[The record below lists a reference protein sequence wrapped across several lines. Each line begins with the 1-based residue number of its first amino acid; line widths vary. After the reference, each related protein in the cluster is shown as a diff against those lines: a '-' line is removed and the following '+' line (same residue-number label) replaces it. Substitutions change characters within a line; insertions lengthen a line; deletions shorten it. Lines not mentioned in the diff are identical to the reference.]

1 MADLLPVLAALAAGP
16 ASPPGGTAGA
26 DDAATFVAPAYGG
39 AGLDAVLP
47 AVLGALAGSGTGAGA
62 DPAATTRLGLPAAT
76 RACVVLVDG
85 LGWENLRERAGHAS
99 FLRPR
104 LNDTAAARPLTT
116 TYPSTTAAALGTFGT
131 GAAPG
136 RTAMLGY
143 TVREPASGR
152 LVGLVSWDGVPE
164 PRTWQRE
171 PPLLEVAAAGGL
183 PVTSVGPAR
192 FAGSGMTVAALR
204 GGTYVPAEAL
214 ADRVDVAARALR
226 SPGLVYLY
234 WGDVDKVGHHQ
245 GWRSAAWG
253 HALESFDAELGRL
266 ARSLPAGTL
275 LVVTAD
281 HGMVDVDPAARWD
294 VATDPVLREDVALV
308 GGEPRASHL
317 YLVPGADPRAVA
329 ARWSAHLGEAAL
341 VGVRED
347 VVAAGL
353 FGDVAPH
360 ALPVIGDVVVAATGR
375 TTVVDSRTQTP
386 ASLTLV
392 GMHGSLTPAE
402 MRIPLVVDLT

>member
-1 MADLLPVLAALAAGP
+1 MADLLPVLADLAAGGD
-16 ASPPGGTAGA
+16 ASAA
-26 DDAATFVAPAYGG
+26 VRDDATFVAPAYGG
-39 AGLDAVLP
+39 SGLDAVLP
-47 AVLGALAGSGTGAGA
+47 GVLGALGASGG
-62 DPAATTRLGLPAAT
+62 DPAATARLGLPAAT

-104 LNDTAAARPLTT
+104 LNDPATARPLTT
-116 TYPSTTAAALGTFGT
+116 TYPSTTAAAIGTFGT

-143 TVREPASGR
+143 TVRDPASER
-152 LVGLVSWDGVPE
+152 LVGLVSWDGAPD
-164 PRTWQRE
+164 PRSWQRE
-171 PPLLEVAAAGGL
+171 APLLEVAASGGL

-204 GGTYVPAEAL
+204 GGAYVPAERL
-214 ADRVDVAARALR
+214 GDRVSVAARALR
-226 SPGLVYLY
+226 APGLVYLY
-234 WGDVDKVGHHQ
+234 WGDVDKVGHHE

-253 HALESFDAELGRL
+253 HAVEELDAELSLL

-281 HGMVDVDPAARWD
+281 HGMVDVDPARRWD

-317 YLVPGADPRAVA
+317 YLEPGADPYAVA
-329 ARWSAHLGEAAL
+329 ARWSAHLGDAAL

-353 FGDVAPH
+353 FGPVAPH
-360 ALPVIGDVVVAATGR
+360 VLPVIGDVVVAATGR
-375 TTVVDSRTQTP
+375 ASVVDSRTQTP

-392 GMHGSLTPAE
+392 GVHGSLTPAE
-402 MRIPLVVDLT
+402 MQIPLVALLT

>member
-1 MADLLPVLAALAAGP
+1 MADLLPVLTALAAG
-16 ASPPGGTAGA
+16 
-26 DDAATFVAPAYGG
+26 DDAGEHATFVAPAYG
-39 AGLDAVLP
+39 ATGLDAVLP
-47 AVLGALAGSGTGAGA
+47 GVLGALGAPGGDA
-62 DPAATTRLGLPAAT
+62 SATARLGLPAAT

-104 LNDTAAARPLTT
+104 LSDPAAARPLTT
-116 TYPSTTAAALGTFGT
+116 TYPSTTAAAIGTFGT

-143 TVREPASGR
+143 TVRDPASQR
-152 LVGLVSWDGVPE
+152 LVGLVSWDGAPD

-171 PPLLEVAAAGGL
+171 TPRLEVAASGGL

-204 GGTYVPAEAL
+204 GGAYVPAERL
-214 ADRVDVAARALR
+214 GDRVSVAARALR

-234 WGDVDKVGHHQ
+234 WGDVDKVGHHE

-253 HALESFDAELGRL
+253 HAVEELDAELSLL

-281 HGMVDVDPAARWD
+281 HGMVDVDPTRRWD
-294 VATDPVLREDVALV
+294 VATDPVLRADVALV

-317 YLVPGADPRAVA
+317 YLEPGADPRAVA
-329 ARWSAHLGEAAL
+329 ARWSEHLGDAAL

-375 TTVVDSRTQTP
+375 ASVVDSRTQTA

-402 MRIPLVVDLT
+402 MRIPLVVEHT

>member
-1 MADLLPVLAALAAGP
+1 MADLVAALAAASAP
-16 ASPPGGTAGA
+16 ASDPSDASADPPA
-26 DDAATFVAPAYGG
+26 FVAPAYGA

-47 AVLGALAGSGTGAGA
+47 GVLGALGEGPGA
-62 DPAATTRLGLPAAT
+62 DVAATARLGLPAAT

-85 LGWENLRERAGHAS
+85 LGWDNLRERAGHAS

-104 LNDTAAARPLTT
+104 LNDAAAARPLVT

-143 TVREPASGR
+143 TVRDPASRR
-152 LVGLVSWDGVPE
+152 LVGLVSWDGAPD
-164 PRTWQRE
+164 PRAWQRE
-171 PPLLEVAAAGGL
+171 APLLEVAASGGL
-183 PVTSVGPAR
+183 AVTSVGPAR

-214 ADRVDVAARALR
+214 GDRVDVATRALR
-226 SPGLVYLY
+226 APGLVYLY
-234 WGDVDKVGHHQ
+234 WGDVDKVGHHN

-253 HALESFDAELGRL
+253 HAVESFDAELARL
-266 ARSLPAGTL
+266 ARSLPTGTL

-294 VATDPVLREDVALV
+294 VATDPVLREGVALV

-317 YLVPGADPRAVA
+317 YLEDGADPREVA
-329 ARWSAHLGEAAL
+329 ARWSAHLGDAAL
-341 VGVRED
+341 VAVRED
-347 VVAAGL
+347 AVAAGL
-353 FGDVAPH
+353 FGAVAPH

-375 TTVVDSRTQTP
+375 ASIVDSRTQTA

-402 MRIPLVVDLT
+402 MRVPLVVEQT

>member
-1 MADLLPVLAALAAGP
+1 MADLLPVLAALADT
-16 ASPPGGTAGA
+16 SA
-26 DDAATFVAPAYGG
+26 DVPRDVAPDTLVTPSYGG
-39 AGLDAVLP
+39 ASIDAVLP
-47 AVLGALAGSGTGAGA
+47 GVLGALAGSGAGDCAGA
-62 DPAATTRLGLPAAT
+62 DPAATARLGLPAAT

-104 LNDTAAARPLTT
+104 LSDPAAARPLTT
-116 TYPSTTAAALGTFGT
+116 TYPSTTAAAIGTFGT
-131 GAAPG
+131 GAPPG

-143 TVREPASGR
+143 TVRNPATGD
-152 LVGLVSWDGVPE
+152 LATLVSWEGAPD

-171 PPLLEVAAAGGL
+171 TPLLETAATGGL

-192 FAGSGMTVAALR
+192 FAGSGMTLAALR
-204 GGTYVPAEAL
+204 GGTYQGAEAL
-214 ADRVDVAARALR
+214 ADRVRVAARALR

-234 WGDVDKVGHHQ
+234 WGDVDKVGHHE

-253 HALESFDAELGRL
+253 HALEELDAGLSLL

-281 HGMVDVDPAARWD
+281 HGMVDVDPAVRWD
-294 VATDPVLREDVALV
+294 VATDPVLRADVALV

-317 YLVPGADPRAVA
+317 YLEPGADARAVA
-329 ARWSAHLGEAAL
+329 ARWSAHLGDAAL
-341 VGVRED
+341 VGVRDD
-347 VVAAGL
+347 VVPAGL

-375 TTVVDSRTQTP
+375 ASIVDSRTQTP

-402 MRIPLVVDLT
+402 MRIPLVVHLT